1 MVWKQSK
8 EEENLACEETDEIMT
23 DEEIR
28 KSYLTAKY
36 PEEQIQI
43 LAELT
48 DRDSDEIRA
57 IIAGESSE
65 NLRRKP
71 MIVGVA
77 WSDEEA
83 AYLAK
88 AYREGIS
95 APTIA
100 KHLRRTVPSIR
111 GAVKKYGLRRAKV

>member
-1 MVWKQSK
+1 MVWKQNK

-77 WSDEEA
+77 WSEKKQ
-83 AYLAK
+83 L
-88 AYREGIS
+88 IS
-95 APTIA
+95 QRHTERVSAHQRSQSICGEQC
-100 KHLRRTVPSIR
+100 LRS
-111 GAVKKYGLRRAKV
+111 GGLSRNTD